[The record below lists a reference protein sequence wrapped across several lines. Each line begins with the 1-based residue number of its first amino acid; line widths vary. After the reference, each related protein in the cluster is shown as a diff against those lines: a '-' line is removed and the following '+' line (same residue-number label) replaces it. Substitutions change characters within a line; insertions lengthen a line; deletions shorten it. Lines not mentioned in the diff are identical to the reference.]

1 MKKNKI
7 IYYGLSIG
15 WILVVPF
22 GIWRLYQQSLENISN
37 GTTVFMMLFS
47 AVMAVAFFIRARKI
61 NS

>member
-15 WILVVPF
+15 WILVVLF
-22 GIWRLYQQSLENISN
+22 GIWRLYQQYLENIAN

-47 AVMAVAFFIRARKI
+47 AGMAAAFFIKARKI
-61 NS
+61 E